1 MKATNTH
8 VMYVQSNLYKGII
21 EEHTKTVFMKQIYRC
36 DIRNKQ
42 FTKKENLRTNKDSVH
57 EAKNTDVM
65 YVTNSLHKRIV

>member
-1 MKATNTH
+1 
-8 VMYVQSNLYKGII
+8 
-21 EEHTKTVFMKQIYRC
+21 MKQIYRC